1 MRYSTSVTEV
11 ARHFSDYL
19 NRVAFRGER
28 FVLMR
33 GKRAMAE
40 LIPISTG
47 RPLKDL
53 PGLLASLPHLGEEDA
68 ASYAADIEAAR
79 AELAH
84 LPLRDPWES

>member
-53 PGLLASLPHLGEEDA
+53 PGLLASLPHLGAEDA